1 MMELI
6 VGGVA
11 GLFGVIL
18 LRFLATTYETKRQE
32 KMEQEVA
39 EIKKR
44 QEVLNSKIKEQDR
57 ITQEK
62 INEIDT
68 QKNIELVGDALA
80 DFFNNHK
87 GKH

>member
-1 MMELI
+1 MELI

>member
-1 MMELI
+1 MELI

-18 LRFLATTYETKRQE
+18 FRFLAVTYETKRQE
-32 KMEQEVA
+32 KMEKEVA
-39 EIKKR
+39 DIKKR
-44 QEVLNSKIKEQDR
+44 QDVLNSKLKEQDK

-87 GKH
+87 SKH

>member
-1 MMELI
+1 
-6 VGGVA
+6 
-11 GLFGVIL
+11 
-18 LRFLATTYETKRQE
+18 
-32 KMEQEVA
+32 MEQEVA